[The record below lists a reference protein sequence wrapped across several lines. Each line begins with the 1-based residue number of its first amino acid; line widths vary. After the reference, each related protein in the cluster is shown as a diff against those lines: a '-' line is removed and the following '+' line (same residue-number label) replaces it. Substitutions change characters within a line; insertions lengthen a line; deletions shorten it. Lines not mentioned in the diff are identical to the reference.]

1 MRLLEDARSLRNK
14 PQHPKGDCSMNSG
27 PVNAT
32 CDPLLT
38 AIDLTRACCANDDYL
53 LWLSHYSDALH
64 GSAGI
69 ANYLANSASAFEEQ
83 AHPQIR
89 ADFDAFDAR
98 DNLAD
103 ILMAS
108 APLSTDEL
116 RMAVMNAICEA
127 KADSSQSFPVLV
139 ALDGRNGYSRKHGSE
154 VGR

>member
-1 MRLLEDARSLRNK
+1 
-14 PQHPKGDCSMNSG
+14 MNSG

-32 CDPLLT
+32 SDLLLT
-38 AIDLTRACCANDDYL
+38 AIDLTRACCANDNHL

-69 ANYLANSASAFEEQ
+69 ANYLANAAVAFEEQ
-83 AHPQIR
+83 AHPQIG

-108 APLSTDEL
+108 APLSADEF
-116 RMAVMNAICEA
+116 RVAVTNAICEA
-127 KADSSQSFPVLV
+127 KADSSPSFPVLV
-139 ALDGRNGYSRKHGSE
+139 ALDGRNGYSRKQGSG

>member
-1 MRLLEDARSLRNK
+1 
-14 PQHPKGDCSMNSG
+14 MNSG

-32 CDPLLT
+32 SDLLLT
-38 AIDLTRACCANDDYL
+38 AIDLTRACCANDNYL
-53 LWLSHYSDALH
+53 LWLSHHSDGLH

-69 ANYLANSASAFEEQ
+69 ANYLANAAVAFEEQ
-83 AHPQIR
+83 AHPQIG

-108 APLSTDEL
+108 APLSADEL
-116 RMAVMNAICEA
+116 RAAITNAICEA
-127 KADSSQSFPVLV
+127 RADSSPSFAVLV
-139 ALDGRNGYSRKHGSE
+139 ALDGRNGYSRKQGIE

>member
-1 MRLLEDARSLRNK
+1 
-14 PQHPKGDCSMNSG
+14 MNSG

-32 CDPLLT
+32 YDLLLT
-38 AIDLTRACCANDDYL
+38 AIDLTRACCANDNYL
-53 LWLSHYSDALH
+53 LWLSHHSDALH

-69 ANYLANSASAFEEQ
+69 ANYLANAAAAFEEQ
-83 AHPQIR
+83 AHPQIG

-108 APLSTDEL
+108 APLSADEL
-116 RMAVMNAICEA
+116 RVAVAKAIYEA
-127 KADSSQSFPVLV
+127 KADSPCSFPVLV
-139 ALDGRNGYSRKHGSE
+139 ALDGRNSHGRNRGSE